1 MQKILTETITL
12 SEKDIKTILKEKFGD
27 DFSVLIDV
35 GQEENEGYAGT
46 YPVFEGITLT
56 RDTIKPV

>member
-12 SEKDIKTILKEKFGD
+12 SEKDIKTILKEKFGND
-27 DFSVLIDV
+27 YSVEVNL
-35 GQEENEGYAGT
+35 GSKEGEHWAIMGA
-46 YPVFEGITLT
+46 FLEGVTLT